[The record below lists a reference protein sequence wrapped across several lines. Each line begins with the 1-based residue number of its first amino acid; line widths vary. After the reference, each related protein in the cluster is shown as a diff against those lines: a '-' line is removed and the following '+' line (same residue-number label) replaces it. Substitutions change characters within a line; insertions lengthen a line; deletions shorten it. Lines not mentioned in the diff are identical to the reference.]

1 MNFSLGKCWIYIFFF
16 VSDQSIFQCKLVGIC
31 HLNLF
36 LLQSVNITTPKIA
49 QKKTIDQFFDILD
62 WMSSTIPSNWST
74 FIPILA
80 MFFCIVSFC
89 KFRVLII
96 WSATGS
102 RLLAST
108 PILFLK
114 QIVYNYINWIENFLK
129 TQMEAGS
136 IIEFQSELQYELNFN
151 RNQKS
156 R

>member
-1 MNFSLGKCWIYIFFF
+1 MIETDSRTDGVFLLNVLDIG
-16 VSDQSIFQCKLVGIC
+16 VC

-36 LLQSVNITTPKIA
+36 LLQFVNITTPKIV
-49 QKKTIDQFFDILD
+49 KKENYWSFFDILD
-62 WMSSTIPSNWST
+62 WMSLTIPSNWST
-74 FIPILA
+74 FISILT
-80 MFFCIVSFC
+80 MFFRIVSFC

-114 QIVYNYINWIENFLK
+114 QTVYNYIKWIEVFWQ

-136 IIEFQSELQYELNFN
+136 IIEFQSKLQFAGLVLGIWISGC
-151 RNQKS
+151 Q
-156 R
+156 